1 VARTQQANVS
11 STLDG
16 ARANKG
22 FPHYTSLSG
31 ETNDHETLSF
41 HLSQAIPF
49 KSYPATQN
57 GVIAPLSAAQ
67 TKTALTV
74 Q

>member
-1 VARTQQANVS
+1 M
-11 STLDG
+11 
-16 ARANKG
+16 KG
-22 FPHYTSLSG
+22 FPHYTSNSG

-49 KSYPATQN
+49 KSYSATQN